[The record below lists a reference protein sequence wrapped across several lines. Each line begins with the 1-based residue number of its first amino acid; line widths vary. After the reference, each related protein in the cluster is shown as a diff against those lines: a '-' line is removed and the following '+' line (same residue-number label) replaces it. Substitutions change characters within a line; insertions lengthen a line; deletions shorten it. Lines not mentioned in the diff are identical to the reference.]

1 MFDSLEDKIRMDES
15 KESPEERIK
24 RWAIILVVGAIL
36 LFAGLFLG
44 FHYLQSS

>member
-1 MFDSLEDKIRMDES
+1 MFDSLEDKIKMNES
-15 KESPEERIK
+15 KEPKEERIK

>member
-1 MFDSLEDKIRMDES
+1 MFDSLDDKIKMDES
-15 KESPEERIK
+15 KEPAAERAK
-24 RWAIILVVGAIL
+24 RWVIIVVVGAIL

>member
-1 MFDSLEDKIRMDES
+1 MFDSLDEKIKLDES
-15 KESPEERIK
+15 KESPQDRIK
-24 RWAIILVVGAIL
+24 RWTIILVVGAIL

>member
-1 MFDSLEDKIRMDES
+1 MFDSLDEKIKMDER
-15 KESPEERIK
+15 ESPQERIR